1 MGLCSLFFAVLA
13 GACGDS
19 TPPPPSQSL
28 ALSPLQVVVEA
39 GLLQGVPAA
48 DESAIRVFRGI
59 PYAAAPVGAL
69 RWRPPEPAQPWQGV
83 RTAYEFG
90 PACPQQ
96 AGQDSTV
103 VLSEDCLFLNIWTP
117 AMPDGDKAPVMV
129 WIHGGGLNL
138 GFSHREFYD
147 GRAFAERGVV
157 LVTINYRLGP
167 LGFLAH
173 PELSAESE
181 QHVSGNY
188 GFLDQIEA
196 LQWVQRNIAAFGGD
210 PDNVTIFG
218 ESAGGTSIAVL
229 ATSPLADK
237 LFAKAI
243 IQSPWMFGYVT
254 RLAEPSFV
262 FLDQPVA
269 NAPSSEALGLSW
281 AQEIAGDG
289 DSAAIDALRAMPWR
303 VFFDGRPYYKTRPTI
318 DGWLL
323 PDLPETAFQHGRQ
336 HDVPL
341 LIGTNKDE
349 GNFFR
354 PFFPYESRE
363 TVAQLLHD
371 YYGEA
376 VDSVLDMYPGES
388 ATELADAVSQY
399 VTDAWFL
406 LSTRQMLQGMQQ
418 VSSPAFQYRFS
429 RRSQLYPQLGSPH
442 AMEIRYVFNALTGE
456 HIKPEDELIAA
467 TMMRYWVQ
475 FARQGNPNDGEL
487 PYWPEFSAQDEAFLD
502 ISEEIVVGSHF
513 RSETLRALDQATA
526 PARVP

>member
-1 MGLCSLFFAVLA
+1 MAH
-13 GACGDS
+13 
-19 TPPPPSQSL
+19 
-28 ALSPLQVVVEA
+28 
-39 GLLQGVPAA
+39 
-48 DESAIRVFRGI
+48 
-59 PYAAAPVGAL
+59 
-69 RWRPPEPAQPWQGV
+69 
-83 RTAYEFG
+83 EFG

-96 AGQDSTV
+96 VGQDSTV

-117 AMPDGDKAPVMV
+117 STTDDGKAPVMV

-147 GRAFAERGVV
+147 GRAFAEQGVV

-181 QHVSGNY
+181 KHVSGNY

-196 LQWVQRNIAAFGGD
+196 LQWIQRNIAAFGGD

-218 ESAGGTSIAVL
+218 ESAGGTSVAVL
-229 ATSPLADK
+229 ATSPPAKD
-237 LFAKAI
+237 LFAKMI

-262 FLDQPVA
+262 FLDRPVA
-269 NAPSSEALGLSW
+269 NALSSEALGLSW
-281 AQEIAGDG
+281 AQEVAGDAHNAG
-289 DSAAIDALRAMPWR
+289 IDELRSLPWK

-323 PDLPETAFQHGRQ
+323 PELPETAFQNGRQ

-354 PFFPYESRE
+354 SFFPYESPE
-363 TVAQLLHD
+363 TVAQLLRD

-376 VDSVLDMYPGES
+376 GDSVLEMYRGES

-429 RRSQLYPQLGSPH
+429 RQSQLYPQLGSPH
-442 AMEIRYVFNALTGE
+442 AMEIRYVFNTLTGE
-456 HIKPEDELIAA
+456 HINPEDELIAA
-467 TMMRYWVQ
+467 TMLRYWVQ

-487 PYWPEFSAQDEAFLD
+487 PQWPEFVLRDEEYLD
-502 ISEEIVVGSHF
+502 ISEEVVVGSHL
-513 RSETLRALDQATA
+513 RSEILHALDRVTA
-526 PARVP
+526 LARIP